1 MKHLGLTETQ
11 TMDTNSPS
19 VTNFLIY
26 FNLFPKVSVD
36 ILSCV
41 SQLVFEV
48 EFFSTYLVRPWNVG
62 NRARV

>member
-1 MKHLGLTETQ
+1 
-11 TMDTNSPS
+11 MDTNSPS